1 MASEW
6 IPTKA
11 IQMSVQSAE
20 LQLIGFGAEPELNMT
35 CSLINIARG
44 HCHLNIKQRNGDISF
59 GAGSLHIPM
68 DRPVIKGDI
77 GLVPEAFFRLCDFVK
92 GTHPRP
98 VTLVAALET
107 ELAVSVQGDLKI
119 DRPMTLDIN
128 DISWIVP
135 LS

>member
-1 MASEW
+1 MSSEW

-11 IQMSVQSAE
+11 IQMSVQSSE
-20 LQLIGFGAEPELNMT
+20 LHLIGFSAEPELNMT

-44 HCHLNIKQRNGDISF
+44 HCHLNVKQRSGDISF
-59 GAGSLHIPM
+59 AAGTLHIPM

-77 GLVPEAFFRLCDFVK
+77 GLMPEAFLRLCDFVK

-107 ELAVSVQGDLKI
+107 ELSVSVQGDLNI
-119 DRPMTLDIN
+119 EQPMTLDIS